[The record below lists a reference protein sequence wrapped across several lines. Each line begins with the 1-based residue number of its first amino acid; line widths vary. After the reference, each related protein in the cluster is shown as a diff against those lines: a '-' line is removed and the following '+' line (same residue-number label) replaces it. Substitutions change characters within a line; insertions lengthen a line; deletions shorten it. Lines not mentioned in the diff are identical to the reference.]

1 MSRNTVI
8 FFFIF
13 LSVFCKTAIEAQ
25 PIVPEIENNPTGIW
39 ENDSRFV
46 EFRPDGKL
54 RIILKPYYGFVY
66 EDTGWVQD
74 FKMPRVQIN
83 DGLFLQYYQK
93 IAVSAPS
100 GLDQS
105 LIAEP
110 NSSPKEEGAPK
121 SVNDNSFAIISD
133 LNGFWLAQG
142 LVPAI
147 RLYKEENLSY
157 LYGWYFDGSHY
168 YRIRYWKTDVRFRN
182 VEASFTSMNNQILK
196 VPKFITFD
204 TDLYTCITSTGTI
217 LRNYEKGE
225 FTRSEGNIE
234 FIPQDIVFAG
244 TEAAYRKPIKL
255 TLSQDGKI
263 FALGEPY
270 LVRSLVTDIEAEITT
285 HNGKRR
291 KLRKPLLEF
300 MDLDFRWDEI
310 ESIRNNGTIP
320 E

>member
-13 LSVFCKTAIEAQ
+13 LSVFCKTSIVAQ
-25 PIVPEIENNPTGIW
+25 PIAPETENNPTGIW

-46 EFRPDGKL
+46 EFRPDGKF

-74 FKMPRVQIN
+74 SKMPRVQIN
-83 DGLFLQYYQK
+83 NGLFLQYYKK
-93 IAVSAPS
+93 IDVSPPS
-100 GLDQS
+100 VPEPSHTVKNNTIPKDGGPPQS
-105 LIAEP
+105 VKD
-110 NSSPKEEGAPK
+110 S
-121 SVNDNSFAIISD
+121 SFASTAP

-142 LVPAI
+142 LAPAI

-182 VEASFTSMNNQILK
+182 IEASFTSMNNQILK

-204 TDLYTCITSTGTI
+204 TALYTCITSTGTI

-225 FTRSEGNIE
+225 FTRSDGNIE

-244 TEAAYRKPIKL
+244 TEAEYRKPIKL
-255 TLSQDGKI
+255 TLSQDSKI

-270 LVRSLVTDIEAEITT
+270 LVRSLVTDIEAEITA